1 MEANMA
7 YQHGDEISFDELQKL
22 FPAAAAAFPDDSR
35 DYTFSL
41 FEPLDNDGDPDN
53 VTIDGQEWSLNADPN
68 SDFDSP
74 LTWLAGEGTWED
86 ISRY

>member
-1 MEANMA
+1 MSYNN
-7 YQHGDEISFDELQKL
+7 GDEISFQTLKNIL
-22 FPAAAAAFPDDSR
+22 YSAAVEFPDDPQ
-35 DYTFSL
+35 DYKFYV
-41 FEPLDNDGDPDN
+41 FEPLETGDPDN
-53 VTIDGQEWSLNADPN
+53 VTIDGQEWSLNAEPN